1 MPKPI
6 FTIGLPSQ
14 TTREAYE
21 ETSKE
26 IGRRKDLLE
35 DYHVICY
42 INPNSKDLQF
52 SAFYEKDFDE
62 VKFEELKQFIQN
74 ETQYK

>member
-35 DYHVICY
+35 DYHVLVY
-42 INPNSKDLQF
+42 INPKSEDFHFKT
-52 SAFYEKDFDE
+52 FYEKDFDE
-62 VKFEELKQFIQN
+62 GKLEELKQFIQD
-74 ETQYK
+74 ETQNK

>member
-35 DYHVICY
+35 DYHVLVY
-42 INPNSKDLQF
+42 INPKSEDFHFNT
-52 SAFYEKDFDE
+52 FYEKDFDE
-62 VKFEELKQFIQN
+62 VKLEELKQFIQD
-74 ETQYK
+74 K

>member
-21 ETSKE
+21 KTSKE

-35 DYHVICY
+35 DYHVLVY
-42 INPNSKDLQF
+42 INPRSEDFHFKT
-52 SAFYEKDFDE
+52 FYEKDFDE
-62 VKFEELKQFIQN
+62 VKLEELKQFVQD
-74 ETQYK
+74 ETQNK

>member
-21 ETSKE
+21 ETLKNIE
-26 IGRRKDLLE
+26 NKGVLTE

-42 INPNSKDLQF
+42 INPSSEDFHFKT
-52 SAFYEKDFDE
+52 FYEKDFDE
-62 VKFEELKQFIQN
+62 VKLEELKQFIQD
-74 ETQYK
+74 ETQNK

>member
-6 FTIGLPSQ
+6 FIIGLPSQ

-26 IGRRKDLLE
+26 IDRRKDFLE
-35 DYHVICY
+35 DYHVLVY
-42 INPNSKDLQF
+42 INSSSEDFHFNT
-52 SAFYEKDFDE
+52 FYEKDFDE
-62 VKFEELKQFIQN
+62 VKLEELKQFIQD
-74 ETQYK
+74 ETQNK